1 MPSVVLIPV
10 SAQAASGYGGMTSVT
25 DRPFPGRPSG
35 RGGRRAVR
43 LIDRSGAGGKIH
55 NVVGMT
61 NAQLT
66 ALQYG
71 FIAFLAL
78 WAVVLVPQLIT
89 QLARHGGLRLRG
101 LATTAAVL
109 LYGCMTLAVVFLP
122 LPGPGT
128 RRLAQTVQLHPFQW
142 IADIHTELL
151 KHGGAW
157 FLTQTFQQAC
167 LNVLLFVP
175 LGVFARIL
183 WRRGLTGTALI
194 GFTASLLIEFTQ
206 LTANFGT
213 APFVYRIF
221 DVDDLMNNAFGAVV
235 GWVFGALLLT
245 LLRGRSSTVDVQP
258 ARRERVHFA
267 ETR

>member
-1 MPSVVLIPV
+1 
-10 SAQAASGYGGMTSVT
+10 
-25 DRPFPGRPSG
+25 
-35 RGGRRAVR
+35 
-43 LIDRSGAGGKIH
+43 
-55 NVVGMT
+55 MT

-71 FIAFLAL
+71 FIGFLAL
-78 WAVVLVPQLIT
+78 WTVVLVPQLIT

-101 LATTAAVL
+101 LVTTAAVL

-122 LPGPGT
+122 LPAPGA
-128 RRLAQTVQLHPFQW
+128 RRLSQTVQLHPFQW
-142 IADIHTELL
+142 ITDIHTELL
-151 KHGGAW
+151 EHGSQW

-183 WRRGLTGTALI
+183 WRRGLTGTVLI
-194 GFTASLLIEFTQ
+194 GFAASLLIEIAQ

-213 APFVYRIF
+213 APYVYRIF
-221 DVDDLMNNAFGAVV
+221 DVDDLMNNAFGAGV

-245 LLRGRSSTVDVQP
+245 LLRSPVHVQP
-258 ARRERVHFA
+258 ARRERVHLA
-267 ETR
+267 QPR